1 MGNKQSITNH
11 KNIQEWVS
19 LYADDLFRW
28 AFHKIN
34 DRESAEDLVQDT
46 FLAAFK
52 SIDKF
57 QGKSNPKTWLFSIM
71 NNKII
76 DLYRKN
82 FRNTTITQSQLNN
95 ETGSYDVFENLFDS
109 QGTWRPDAKPSNWQ
123 EIDRHLLDDM
133 EFRQVLQDCLKD
145 LPANWSSAIHFKYL
159 ENKEAKEICKDL
171 GISTSNYW
179 QILHRA
185 KLQLRVCI
193 NNNWNK

>member
-28 AFHKIN
+28 ALHKTG
-34 DRESAEDLVQDT
+34 DKELAKDLVQET

-57 QGKSNPKTWLFSIM
+57 QGKSKPKTWLLSIM

-76 DLYRKN
+76 DFYRKN
-82 FRNTTITQSQLNN
+82 FREATINQSQLNK
-95 ETGSYDVFENLFDS
+95 GSDDSNVFENFFDS
-109 QGTWRPDAKPSNWQ
+109 EGTWRPDAKPTNWQ
-123 EIDRHLLDDM
+123 EIDGHLLDDM

-159 ENKEAKEICKDL
+159 ENKDAKEICKDL

-185 KLQLRVCI
+185 KLQLRLCI
-193 NNNWNK
+193 NKNWT